1 MGSLAIAAV
10 GADRPGIIAAL
21 TRVIADAGGNLEDGS
36 MTVLTGHFAI
46 MLLVDIEDDP
56 RRLEEALQEATER
69 FGLTV
74 TVREVGPA
82 DRPPPPTHLLS
93 VYGSDRPGIVAEV
106 SGALADAD
114 INITDLTTRVI
125 DGERAVYAMALEIA
139 LPEGADADTVRAS
152 VDRAVADVEVS
163 LHPLD
168 TTVY

>member
-21 TRVIADAGGNLEDGS
+21 TRVIADTGGNLEDGS
-36 MTVLTGHFAI
+36 MTVLSGHFAI
-46 MLLVDIEDDP
+46 MLLVDIDADP
-56 RRLEEALQEATER
+56 RALEASLHDATGQ

-93 VYGSDRPGIVAEV
+93 VYGTDRPAIVAEV
-106 SGALADAD
+106 SAALADAG

-139 LPEGADADTVRAS
+139 LPEGADADAVRAS
-152 VDRAVADVEVS
+152 VDGAVADVEVS
-163 LHPLD
+163 LHPIDAAVL
-168 TTVY
+168 

>member
-1 MGSLAIAAV
+1 MGSFAIAAV

-36 MTVLTGHFAI
+36 MTVLSGHFAI
-46 MLLVDIEDDP
+46 MLLTEIDADP
-56 RRLEEALQEATER
+56 AALEASLHDATAR

-93 VYGSDRPGIVAEV
+93 VYGTDRPGIVAEV
-106 SGALADAD
+106 SQALAAMG

-139 LPEGADADTVRAS
+139 LADDMDADAVR
-152 VDRAVADVEVS
+152 DAVARDVAGVEVT
-163 LHPLD
+163 LNPIDAAVL
-168 TTVY
+168 